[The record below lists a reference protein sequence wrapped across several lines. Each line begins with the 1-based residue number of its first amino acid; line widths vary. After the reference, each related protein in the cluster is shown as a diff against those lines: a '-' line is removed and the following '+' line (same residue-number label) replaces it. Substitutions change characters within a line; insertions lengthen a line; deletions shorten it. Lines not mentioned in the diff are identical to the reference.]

1 MFNKRQLK
9 KLSQEELISLLLET
23 EREKEEAQ
31 ARVRGLSTIITSAF
45 RNCKEVVLLADKYL
59 VAQDKWTAM
68 TTEEQIN
75 HMLEALRRLAEN
87 TTSQFQA
94 FVGKGSEKI
103 GAPEAQKE
111 IERSSGSWANSKT
124 RLQECLNL
132 VDKVVTSLNNETG
145 LEKEFKA
152 IVQEPGACRSDK
164 KTGQSKGRQKVI
176 LDNIQKRSA
185 APSQQQSACK
195 KCSTDMVKASSF
207 TETMRRRAQTCLSN
221 LETLTSQQDVYICP
235 KCGEV
240 HVVLPE
246 DADHPV
252 NSSRTVGTSMLI
264 ELAAGLYSGIPLQR
278 QIKELQKT
286 MCFGH
291 DTISYNLH
299 DLARYYLRP
308 LAKLYESSLKQ
319 TKVLIADETEFS
331 ILEAQG
337 KGRCAK
343 ENEDEQRTKNYLLA
357 LTTAENAQEP
367 IYTLNYLESRS
378 AEAIGAVI
386 TKDFSFETLV
396 SDGYSA
402 YRTVLKSWGENRKHQ
417 SCLIHY
423 RRKLINALSS
433 SSFLKELQKS
443 GLTDKEKQQEIS
455 NRVKKSEPTT
465 SLLIC
470 IEALSKL
477 YSLQAQL
484 SEEKREKE
492 RIEIRK
498 RQGKL
503 MESIDSVMA
512 YQATKLCPAT
522 NTNSYRKG
530 SGGLYAAACAYYM
543 NQSKEF
549 KVFLDD
555 LDVPADSNLVENR
568 LRPVT
573 VLRKNIWYK
582 QSIEYAK
589 DMCDIYSVFKTLE
602 LNDIRPVPYLLKYC
616 RSVYHLLD
624 KAWTKALKDG
634 HDSENRLGSLNLG
647 DLTDY
652 DFSQWLPRNFKKNGI

>member
-45 RNCKEVVLLADKYL
+45 RNCKEVALLADKYL
-59 VAQDKWTAM
+59 AAQDKWTAM
-68 TTEEQIN
+68 TTEEQIK

-103 GAPEAQKE
+103 GVPEAQKE
-111 IERSSGSWANSKT
+111 IERSDGSWTNNKT
-124 RLQECLNL
+124 QLQECLNL

-152 IVQEPGACRSDK
+152 IVQEPGACRPEK
-164 KTGQSKGRQKVI
+164 KKGQSKGRQKVN

-185 APSQQQSACK
+185 APSQQPACK
-195 KCSTDMVKASSF
+195 KCSADMVKASSF
-207 TETMRRRAQTCLSN
+207 TETMRRRAETCLNN

-252 NSSRTVGTSMLI
+252 NSSRTVAASMLI

-319 TKVLIADETEFS
+319 TKVLIADETVFP

-337 KGRCAK
+337 RGCCAN

-357 LTTAENAQEP
+357 LTTADNAQDP

-402 YRTVLKSWGENRKHQ
+402 YRTVLKSLGENRKHQ

-443 GLTDKEKQQEIS
+443 GLTEKEKQQEIS
-455 NRVKKSEPTT
+455 KRVKQSEATT
-465 SLLIC
+465 SLLVC

-484 SEEKREKE
+484 SEETGEKE

-512 YQATKLCPAT
+512 YQAAKLCQTT
-522 NTNSYRKG
+522 NTKSYRKG
-530 SGGLYAAACAYYM
+530 AGGLYAAACAYYM
-543 NQSKEF
+543 NQREEF

-602 LNDIRPVPYLLKYC
+602 LNGISPVPYLQKYC
-616 RSVYHLLD
+616 RSVYNHLLD

-634 HDSENRLGSLNLG
+634 HDPEKRLGSLNLG
-647 DLTDY
+647 DLGDY